1 MKYLVFIFF
10 TILSAAAYAQSPSE
24 IFQSAREAYEKG
36 DNNGAINQLRNC
48 ETALGKTN
56 PRLESLRSLCYYNLG
71 DWVNASISL
80 NTYFRIA
87 PPSNAGTNAHND
99 LVALKEKVDAK
110 IMEAN
115 KEFRNELDRKRM
127 EEATAYEQQQISE
140 ENARTSALRSASASE
155 MYELYKNSSDPEE
168 LKAFITMFPNS
179 PRVNDIKF
187 KKFVADGDLD
197 MNAKRWT
204 PAVENYTR
212 ALEIKSDATVRS
224 KLTRSRDEQAYELT
238 AQKNTLEGYENY
250 LSLFPLG
257 MHKQDADKVLQKNYL
272 RLAREYVSANNYNQA
287 VFYYKAYQNRYP
299 QGPEIQTVNTELC
312 SYYVAEAKKAEKIRK
327 VNSVKWALEL
337 YNNAAQCGMAAGK
350 THIKSLNQK
359 VKRWSRPDAIFYG
372 WHADEK
378 NLAGIMGGSL
388 NNRKVG
394 IYISARTGAG
404 FFKTAADWE
413 TDNKNSLTE
422 SIDKDKKFTGEIVP
436 KVVHVNF
443 GLTRKLIHPFWLYAG
458 GGLTINAELRK
469 FVKTSGSNEEYVTN
483 KDEKYTA
490 FNPEGGLFMWL
501 GPFVFRYG
509 INKPLGKY
517 SGPVVQ
523 HFGVAFKM

>member
-1 MKYLVFIFF
+1 MKYLVFIFL
-10 TILSAAAYAQSPSE
+10 TILSAASHAQSPSE
-24 IFQSAREAYEKG
+24 IFQSAREAYEKSN
-36 DNNGAINQLRNC
+36 NNGAVNLLANC
-48 ETALGKTN
+48 EAALGRTN
-56 PRLESLRSLCYYNLG
+56 PRIESLRSLCYYNLG

-80 NTYFRIA
+80 NTYFKIA
-87 PPSNAGTNAHND
+87 PSSNTGTNAHND
-99 LVALKEKVDAK
+99 LVTLKEKVDAK
-110 IMEAN
+110 LKEADFN
-115 KEFRNELDRKRM
+115 FKYELDKKRM
-127 EEATAYEQQQISE
+127 TEATVYEQQQISE
-140 ENARTSALRSASASE
+140 ENARTSALRSASAAE

-168 LKAFITMFPNS
+168 LNTFLSMFPNS

-187 KKFVADGDLD
+187 KKYVADGDLD
-197 MNAKRWT
+197 MIAKRWT

-212 ALEIKSDATVRS
+212 ALELKSDATVRS
-224 KLTRSRDEQAYELT
+224 KLTRARDEQMYELT
-238 AQKNTLEGYENY
+238 VQKNSLEGYENY
-250 LSLFPLG
+250 LALFPSG
-257 MHKQDADKVLQKNYL
+257 IHKQGADKVLQKNYL
-272 RLAREYVSANNYNQA
+272 RLARDYVTANNYNQA
-287 VFYYKAYQNRYP
+287 VYYYQAYQNRYP

-337 YNNAAQCGMAAGK
+337 YNNAAQCGMPASK
-350 THIKSLNQK
+350 SHIKALNQK
-359 VKRWSRPDAIFYG
+359 VKRWSRSDVIFYG
-372 WHADEK
+372 WHADEE

-388 NNRKVG
+388 NNRKIG
-394 IYISARTGAG
+394 MYISARTGGG

-422 SIDKDKKFTGEIVP
+422 SIDKDKKFTGDIVP

-443 GLTRKLIHPFWLYAG
+443 GLTQKLIHPFWLYAG
-458 GGLTINAELRK
+458 GGVTFNAELRK
-469 FVKTSGSNEEYVTN
+469 FVKTSGSNEEYVAN

-490 FNPEGGLFMWL
+490 FNPEGGLFLWL

-517 SGPVVQ
+517 TGPVIQ